1 MAEKSKFD
9 ERVSVSEIKIW
20 TACPKQLYFNYSGWK
35 RGRADLWDEKSDL
48 IVKNDLLR
56 EICQDVPEM
65 VLEAASGTKKLGKA
79 IDEDELKKRLT
90 SKIEEIKNDMNL
102 ITELRNRTGTHKK
115 IQAAEKKSEPYEP
128 NDFEE
133 AEQKFRKNIIKTIER
148 SGTEL
153 FEIAADPILTEKVLY
168 FEKLNLYGAPPK
180 ILEKN
185 EKLTPYFIK
194 VSTPPTDGVWE
205 NEKLTAA
212 AYLMLMENTFGTEN
226 VSDFAVVDYLGDYR
240 MIRVRP
246 RDRKKVFRAVRKIR
260 DIKTGKMP
268 REKNIRLCEKCIYR
282 QNCKIKARSLFS
294 KLFGTDAD

>member
-9 ERVSVSEIKIW
+9 ERISVSEIKLW
-20 TACPKQLYFNYSGWK
+20 AACPKQLYFNYSGWK
-35 RGRADLWDEKSDL
+35 RGREELWDEKSDL
-48 IVKNDLLR
+48 ILKNDLLR

-65 VLEAASGTKKLGKA
+65 VLEAASGAKKRGEA
-79 IDEDELKKRLT
+79 IDEDELRKRLI

-102 ITELRNRTGTHKK
+102 ITEFKNRTDNHKK
-115 IQAAEKKSEPYEP
+115 IQPAGKGPRQSMPH
-128 NDFEE
+128 DFEE
-133 AEQKFRKNIIKTIER
+133 PEQRLRKNIMKTIER

-180 ILEKN
+180 VLEKN
-185 EKLTPYFIK
+185 EKLTPYIIK
-194 VSTPPTDGVWE
+194 ITTPPTDGVWE
-205 NEKLTAA
+205 SEKLTAA
-212 AYLMLMENTFGTEN
+212 AYIILLENTFGTEN
-226 VSDFAVVDYLGDYR
+226 VSNFAVVDYFGDYR

-246 RDRKKVFRAVRKIR
+246 QDRKKVFRAVRKIR

-294 KLFGTDAD
+294 KLFGNDAD